1 MSFYLYPTLNKNVV
15 VAALK
20 KDGQLSNVFYPLNF
34 ISKRTMSYGFSGIL
48 AERLPTLADPAVRS
62 TFEYLV

>member
-1 MSFYLYPTLNKNVV
+1 
-15 VAALK
+15 
-20 KDGQLSNVFYPLNF
+20 
-34 ISKRTMSYGFSGIL
+34 MSYGFSGIL

>member
-1 MSFYLYPTLNKNVV
+1 M
-15 VAALK
+15 
-20 KDGQLSNVFYPLNF
+20 LSNFEQKYCRRCFKKGCPVEQPFYPLNF
-34 ISKRTMSYGFSGIL
+34 ISRRTMSYVFSGIL